1 MKRILTFAI
10 ALMIASSSFSQ
21 SLITRNNDSSFNVR
35 IFTVTYDQDLLAF
48 EREAARHDV
57 HLNLAKPQA
66 GADIV
71 VNLSNK
77 EMKSMIS
84 LFKHKRGNLTLSDG
98 TKIVMKTSIL
108 YGGMLCIKIG
118 ERATAWYKSEVE
130 DIISQFES
138 AIK

>member
-1 MKRILTFAI
+1 
-10 ALMIASSSFSQ
+10 MIASSSFSQ
-21 SLITRNNDSSFNVR
+21 SLITRNNESSFNVR

-57 HLNLAKPQA
+57 HLNRAKPQA

-84 LFKHKRGNLTLSDG
+84 LFKHKRGN
-98 TKIVMKTSIL
+98 
-108 YGGMLCIKIG
+108 
-118 ERATAWYKSEVE
+118 
-130 DIISQFES
+130 
-138 AIK
+138 